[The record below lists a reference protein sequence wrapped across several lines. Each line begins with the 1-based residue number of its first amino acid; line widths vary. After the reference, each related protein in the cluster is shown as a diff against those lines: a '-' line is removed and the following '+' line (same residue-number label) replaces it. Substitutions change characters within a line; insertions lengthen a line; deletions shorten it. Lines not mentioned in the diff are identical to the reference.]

1 MTNSIIKM
9 HFPAH
14 SYFIHNFIQNE
25 SKQTSLFSTPVWCIS
40 LFIIIL
46 HLSAS
51 VCGNMCKP
59 AISSL
64 MSQYSK
70 LWSVCMDSIVWLYS
84 YSFIIRSNE
93 SKNSYGETRFIYK
106 ILNNFLLIL
115 YTQSPNKI
123 VCFIFSTRW
132 KRSWFVYKTAHK
144 IFFFCSLHKSHKKMN
159 ILHYFN
165 KTTRKIL
172 HFIWINFVLNGSHE
186 NCIYLFN
193 AVVVWNSCD

>member
-159 ILHYFN
+159 ICTMWLKSCTISTKQLEKFF
-165 KTTRKIL
+165 TSFELISCSMEVMKIV
-172 HFIWINFVLNGSHE
+172 F
-186 NCIYLFN
+186 IYLML
-193 AVVVWNSCD
+193 